1 MSMSSE
7 ARKSKGLTLTDILVT
22 IVIAA
27 VLGVVYKLWGPMYDV
42 VKPFGTHAEQLVY
55 GMWFIAGTL
64 AFLIIRK
71 PGAATLAEVAAATIE
86 ALLGGQWGM
95 ATLVYGLAQGLG
107 AEAVFAMFRYRAAG
121 VAVVSLA
128 AIGSGIVSLIV
139 DNYYGYIE
147 FLSAWNLTLLIVFR
161 LLGSIV
167 IAGLFAYAL
176 SKALEKTGVTHLL
189 RPVSQKDYNSL
200 D

>member
-86 ALLGGQWGM
+86 AMLGSQWGM
-95 ATLVYGLAQGLG
+95 STLVYGLAQGLG